1 MADKK
6 RIGWVDAAKGLAI
19 LAVILGHTY
28 LYGNPLHAIIYSF
41 NVPLFFVLAGYT
53 FRAKPFKQ
61 NLYSSVKRLLLPYVG
76 LCLFLII
83 VDVLRSPDKMG
94 TLMSHLLA
102 VLFASGGVIEQ
113 GNIPMLGLSWFLM
126 ALFVA
131 RIVFNAIVGA
141 CEKRSANPVLVGVLF
156 FLLASAAVF
165 EYGVLPLPFAFDQ
178 ALIAMFFMYLG
189 YAAKK
194 YDWVGSMNAWVLV
207 VLVVSWG
214 GLLCLKVFFSMGNMF
229 FTPSFFAG
237 LPLTVIASFALI
249 KICAYLD
256 GRIGAVNAF
265 FEFCGRNS
273 LLLLVLHQVEA
284 AFIDWSSVSFAAL
297 GGLSSLAV
305 GACHLALILVL
316 LWLMHLMP
324 LSIRKKAEQ

>member
-41 NVPLFFVLAGYT
+41 NVPLFFILAGYT

-61 NLYSSVKRLLLPYVG
+61 NLSASVKRLFLPYVG

-94 TLMSHLLA
+94 TLISHLWA
-102 VLFASGGVIEQ
+102 VLFASGGNIEQ
-113 GNIPMLGLSWFLM
+113 LGIPMLGLSWFLM

-131 RIVFNAIVGA
+131 RVVFNAILDV
-141 CEKRSANPVLVGVLF
+141 CEKRGVNPVLLGTGF
-156 FLLASAAVF
+156 FVLASAAVF
-165 EYGVLPLPFAFDQ
+165 EYRFFPLPLAFDQ
-178 ALIAMFFMYLG
+178 AMIAMFFMYLG

-194 YDWVGSMNAWVLV
+194 YDWVGKINAWMLTVLV
-207 VLVVSWG
+207 AAWG
-214 GLLCLKVFFSMGNMF
+214 GLLYLRVFFSMGNMF

-256 GRIGAVNAF
+256 GKIGVVNAF

-273 LLLLVLHQVEA
+273 LLVLVLHQVEA
-284 AFIDWSSVSFAAL
+284 SFIDWSSVSFALL
-297 GGLSSLAV
+297 GRFSFL
-305 GACHLALILVL
+305 GAGAAHLALVLVL
-316 LWLMHLMP
+316 LWLVYLMP
-324 LSIRKKAEQ
+324 LSARNKAEQ